1 MTRGAVGETSE
12 PVSASVIYGENMP
25 GSRDQ
30 ERRGDEPEIQRIF
43 SRRGTVEILRQ
54 FEGQE
59 ALRFGEIME
68 SAPGIARQQ
77 INERLREL
85 QNAGVMRREILQ
97 LGPPTYTEYT
107 LTPLGVRL
115 ARIASKLTEVA
126 SSQLRHG

>member
-1 MTRGAVGETSE
+1 
-12 PVSASVIYGENMP
+12 MP
-25 GSRDQ
+25 GSRYQ

-77 INERLREL
+77 INERLTEL
-85 QNAGVMRREILQ
+85 QNAGVMRRELPP
-97 LGPPTYTEYT
+97 GPGTYPQYT

-115 ARIASKLTEVA
+115 ARIANELTEVA
-126 SSQLRHG
+126 SSQLGPD